1 MEDEVEEII
10 PMEYGSLQI
19 FKIVDGEGGSTT
31 KKFGFILSIMNK
43 DNTPF
48 TGKLPYTMASGDK
61 GILQF
66 DKNGRAGFELSHGQY
81 IFFDDLPA
89 GTFYS
94 VKELDYSEKG
104 YTTTVKDG
112 TAETKKGDNVVTF
125 INTFGK
131 GSGVSTNGAVTN
143 GHSASGTIV
152 ARDTGDSSNLLLW
165 TSLVLILGVAV
176 TGFLLFCKKSV
187 NK

>member
-1 MEDEVEEII
+1 MVSIFPTAFNLRFNGVSNSSWLSSIPAMLPTSVFIPVAITTPVPRPYITMEDEAEEIV

-61 GILQF
+61 GVLQF

-81 IFFDDLPA
+81 IFFD
-89 GTFYS
+89 
-94 VKELDYSEKG
+94 
-104 YTTTVKDG
+104 
-112 TAETKKGDNVVTF
+112 
-125 INTFGK
+125 
-131 GSGVSTNGAVTN
+131 
-143 GHSASGTIV
+143 
-152 ARDTGDSSNLLLW
+152 
-165 TSLVLILGVAV
+165 
-176 TGFLLFCKKSV
+176 
-187 NK
+187 